1 MLCFLFDLRWA
12 TMQKAVGKFTG
23 YFAKIERVKKSGSNF
38 KDHVQDASEL
48 YKEGTAS
55 ASDKVKG
62 QSG

>member
-1 MLCFLFDLRWA
+1 
-12 TMQKAVGKFTG
+12 MQKAVRKFTG

-55 ASDKVKG
+55 VSDKVKG